1 MPTTV
6 IQKIPIAVANRGGR
20 VRCVELE
27 AEWTN
32 EENKVTKKNP
42 AAKDTTPKKT
52 PRILK
57 KNLIF

>member
-6 IQKIPIAVANRGGR
+6 IQKIQIAIANRGGR
-20 VRCVELE
+20 VKCAELE
-27 AEWTN
+27 ADGTY
-32 EENKVTKKNP
+32 EENRVTKKNP